1 MMLTASAGLAL
12 IQATVSNQ
20 DWTTACTLSGWSAT
34 YRDWNDSASGIAPG
48 KSFDVAIA
56 RLPARPSAV
65 VVNGANTPT
74 ASTCPATNA
83 AAAASVSSGVNVTSF
98 SDRPAFSRASS

>member
-1 MMLTASAGLAL
+1 ML
-12 IQATVSNQ
+12 
-20 DWTTACTLSGWSAT
+20 
-34 YRDWNDSASGIAPG
+34 PG
-48 KSFDVAIA
+48 SS
-56 RLPARPSAV
+56 SAV

-98 SDRPAFSRASS
+98 SVRPAFAQREQQQVVVDRALLDGDLLALEVGHRC